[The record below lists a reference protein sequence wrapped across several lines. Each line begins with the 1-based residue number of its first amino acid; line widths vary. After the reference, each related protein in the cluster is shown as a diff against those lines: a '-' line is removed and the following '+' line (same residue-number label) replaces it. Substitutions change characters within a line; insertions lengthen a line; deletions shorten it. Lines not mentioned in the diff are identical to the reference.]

1 MVSGG
6 DWDPFLGFGDL
17 DPFVMPKTVSPA
29 WNRRFR
35 AFSAGHARRADSS
48 RLPARALAGIPL
60 CL

>member
-17 DPFVMPKTVSPA
+17 DLFFVMPKTVSPA

-35 AFSAGHARRADSS
+35 AFSAGHARRADS
-48 RLPARALAGIPL
+48 
-60 CL
+60 